1 MPSQQ
6 FHQAL
11 EACPLI
17 AIIRGVTPDEVDMV
31 ANTLLDAGV
40 RAIEIPLNSP
50 IDPLKSI
57 ERLASIMDSYGEPT
71 ICGAG
76 TVLTVDQVQ
85 SVQNA
90 GGKIIVSPNCDPEII
105 QATIDRDLI
114 SVPGCLTPTEAFSA
128 LKAGA
133 NVLKMFP
140 VADFPAQYLTSL
152 GAVVPKEV
160 LTLAVGGITDTN
172 MEEYWKA
179 GARGFGLGSNIYAA
193 GDNASQIADKAR
205 IMVDAAKRAQAL
217 GA

>member
-1 MPSQQ
+1 MLSQQ

-17 AIIRGVTPDEVDMV
+17 AIIRGVTPDEVDMI

-50 IDPLKSI
+50 VEPLKSI
-57 ERLASIMDSYGEPT
+57 ERLANIMNNFGETT

-76 TVLTVDQVQ
+76 TVLTEEQVQ

-105 QATIDRDLI
+105 RATIDRDLI

-133 NVLKMFP
+133 RVLKMFP

-152 GAVVPKEV
+152 GAVVPKDV

-172 MEEYWKA
+172 MDEYWQA

-217 GA
+217 GD

>member
-1 MPSQQ
+1 MLSQQ

-11 EACPLI
+11 DACPLI
-17 AIIRGVTPDEVDMV
+17 AIIRGVTPDEIDMV
-31 ANTLLDAGV
+31 ANTLLEAGV

-50 IDPLKSI
+50 VEPLKSI
-57 ERLASIMDSYGEPT
+57 ERLAKIMDDFGETT

-76 TVLTVDQVQ
+76 TVLTPEQVQ
-85 SVQNA
+85 SVQNS
-90 GGKIIVSPNCDPEII
+90 GGKIIVSPNCDPEVIR
-105 QATIDRDLI
+105 ATNDRNLI

-133 NVLKMFP
+133 EVLKMFP
-140 VADFPAQYLTSL
+140 VADFPAQYLASL
-152 GAVVPKEV
+152 GAVVPQNV

-205 IMVDAAKRAQAL
+205 IMVDAAKRVQAH
-217 GA
+217 